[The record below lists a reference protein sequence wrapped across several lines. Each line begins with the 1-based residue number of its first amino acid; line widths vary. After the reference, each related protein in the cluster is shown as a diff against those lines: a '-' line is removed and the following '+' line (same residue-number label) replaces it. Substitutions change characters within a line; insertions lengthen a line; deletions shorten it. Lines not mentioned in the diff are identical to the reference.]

1 MSKEITTGLIFKRIP
16 EIMAEMDSI
25 GKNKKNQQQGFMY
38 RGIEGVYQELQKRL
52 AKAKVFTTPEVLE
65 QRREERQTK
74 TGGTLTYTILKI
86 CYKFYAEDG
95 SCFEATVIGE
105 GMDSGDKGSNKAMS
119 IAHKYALIQVFCI
132 PTEDAVDPDAESHDV
147 LPGDNKPEATKPVKN
162 VLPSLQAKI
171 AKDPGEYV
179 INFGKRKG
187 QKINKVPVEE
197 LEKYKDWLIDSSKK
211 DGKPLSANAA
221 EFIANFDAFVGEAV
235 DVEFNN
241 QQLGSDIPF

>member
-1 MSKEITTGLIFKRIP
+1 MSWFKTNKGTELPLLDLRGKPYLQVAHRVVWFREDHPMGKIVTDIVQTNNDCTTAKATIHSETGEILATAHKTEHRQHFADHLEKAETGAIGRALALCGYGTQFAP
-16 EIMAEMDSI
+16 EFDEKD
-25 GKNKKNQQQGFMY
+25 
-38 RGIEGVYQELQKRL
+38 RL
-52 AKAKVFTTPEVLE
+52 ADTPVAQ
-65 QRREERQTK
+65 QRPAQTQ
-74 TGGTLTYTILKI
+74 
-86 CYKFYAEDG
+86 
-95 SCFEATVIGE
+95 SR
-105 GMDSGDKGSNKAMS
+105 
-119 IAHKYALIQVFCI
+119 
-132 PTEDAVDPDAESHDV
+132 P
-147 LPGDNKPEATKPVKN
+147 PE
-162 VLPSLQAKI
+162 AKI